1 MCQPVR
7 TGALVPGARKGS
19 LGPTVRSGYSPI
31 MGYRESSRARSQSLG
46 QRAGAI
52 MVGVCTLL
60 GAWTSHA
67 WGGEAT
73 TTPAAEAAA
82 RYASLEG
89 RPLRRIR
96 RRMSASCC
104 YLPTLPQPE
113 SRASFLATALPP
125 TVEGLTAGEALTPLR
140 GRFGLDSKRISDER
154 PLRDNQRRRW
164 TSDGEVR
171 VITMEVVS
179 PRARL
184 RLGELSIPLHVS
196 ASLHAYTLSHPLW
209 DGVRNYLEDT
219 YFGSDQIVKSIHDI
233 GGRALDVD
241 GDAWLD
247 ADPMFKVRLA
257 AKFPLPCFCAFGRP
271 VDTALSIGATL
282 PAFGSKSSTGN
293 DEVVPDV
300 ALAWR
305 VPIRKNLFL
314 GGSASASFAGAT
326 RRLEDLGY
334 DTTGIAARA
343 GLDLE
348 WWFHRRWAAM
358 VGFSWNFPWV
368 ENTGLPMDVTS
379 SYFELGFLHRLT
391 RRDAL
396 YLTFSENPQTGI
408 AIAGT
413 RDFSNAQTDADF
425 TVQLG
430 WRHDF

>member
-1 MCQPVR
+1 MVVCC
-7 TGALVPGARKGS
+7 
-19 LGPTVRSGYSPI
+19 TV
-31 MGYRESSRARSQSLG
+31 L
-46 QRAGAI
+46 
-52 MVGVCTLL
+52 C
-60 GAWTSHA
+60 AWTA
-67 WGGEAT
+67 DACADDA
-73 TTPAAEAAA
+73 PAPDAPGAA

-89 RPLRRIR
+89 RPLRRAR
-96 RRMSASCC
+96 RRIAPACC

-113 SRASFLATALPP
+113 SRAPFLAVALPP
-125 TVEGLTAGEALTPLR
+125 TVEGLTAGEALTPIR

-154 PLRDNQRRRW
+154 PLRDNQRRDW

-184 RLGELSIPLHVS
+184 RLAGLAIPVHFS
-196 ASLHAYTLSHPLW
+196 ASVHAYTLSHPLF

-219 YFGSDQIVKSIHDI
+219 YFGSDQVVKAIHNI

-247 ADPMFKVRLA
+247 ADPLFKVRVA
-257 AKFPLPCFCAFGRP
+257 AKFPLPRFCVGGRP
-271 VDTALSIGATL
+271 VDSALSIGATL
-282 PAFGSKSSTGN
+282 PAFGSKTSSAN
-293 DEVVPDV
+293 DEIVPDV

-305 VPIRKNLFL
+305 VPLRRNLFL
-314 GGSASASFAGAT
+314 GGSASASVAGAT
-326 RRLEDLGY
+326 PRLRALGY
-334 DTTGIAARA
+334 ETTGVAARA

-358 VGFSWNFPWV
+358 IGFSWNFPWI

-379 SYFELGFLHRLT
+379 SYFEIGFLHRLT
-391 RRDAL
+391 LQDAL
-396 YLTFSENPQTGI
+396 YITFSENPQTGI

-413 RDFSNAQTDADF
+413 RDFTNAQTDADF
-425 TVQLG
+425 TVQFG